1 MATLNSG
8 ESFGWMSRY
17 LMNVNFQVW
26 FFSLH
31 LFVFWCFWWQW
42 LVERHIQSIM
52 FCYVYSSQFTAISSA
67 FSFVFNF
74 HLSALTQ
81 KLLTWWFGI
90 FFPPVLRRLPFTS
103 DNWRRIWEL
112 LSLYVHATWC
122 FLKTC
127 VGNEGALSVR
137 AWDKSKGRKRRTPL
151 KWHFR
156 YVSDIQILMWFLFTS
171 QELVFTCL

>member
-1 MATLNSG
+1 MAECLDIWWMWIFRFDFVLYTC
-8 ESFGWMSRY
+8 SFLVFLAAVTRWKACSEY
-17 LMNVNFQVW
+17 NVG
-26 FFSLH
+26 
-31 LFVFWCFWWQW
+31 
-42 LVERHIQSIM
+42 
-52 FCYVYSSQFTAISSA
+52 YAYSSQFTAISSA
-67 FSFVFNF
+67 LGFVFNF

-90 FFPPVLRRLPFTS
+90 FFPPVLRRFPFTS
-103 DNWRRIWEL
+103 DNWSRIWKL
-112 LSLYVHATWC
+112 LSLYVHAPWC

-127 VGNEGALSVR
+127 VGNEGALPVR
-137 AWDKSKGRKRRTPL
+137 ARDKSKGRKRRTPL